1 MRLVVLT
8 LGYPKLFWAKCR
20 CVWYMY
26 YQPVE
31 TSECM
36 KRRSQ
41 PFEPQNSLDLWAVQ
55 LIHFADVILLNQFDL
70 LESFVRCYTSP
81 YALACNEW
89 ITRRQ
94 PSSVPLTY
102 SSRVIAFR
110 KRKCI
115 KKVWAHAIPNA
126 LMIFPHPF
134 TNLCK
139 AYYNRRYIVE
149 LVQSSWFINLCNK
162 SIYRVFLVR
171 GVAKLTNTPIARF
184 MGPTWGP
191 PGADRTQVGPMWAT
205 WTLLSGQLFR
215 VNLGQYQ
222 MHSMVCCCSI
232 ILTTLTHFSL
242 EKMAAILQT
251 ALSNAFSWMKIFYF
265 DSNFTEVCS

>member
-1 MRLVVLT
+1 MDHSQTTKQRT
-8 LGYPKLFWAKCR
+8 TNLFKQS
-20 CVWYMY
+20 YSISKKKMY
-26 YQPVE
+26 
-31 TSECM
+31 
-36 KRRSQ
+36 K
-41 PFEPQNSLDLWAVQ
+41 
-55 LIHFADVILLNQFDL
+55 
-70 LESFVRCYTSP
+70 
-81 YALACNEW
+81 
-89 ITRRQ
+89 
-94 PSSVPLTY
+94 
-102 SSRVIAFR
+102 
-110 KRKCI
+110 

-126 LMIFPHPF
+126 LMILPHPF
-134 TNLCK
+134 TYLCK

-215 VNLGQYQ
+215 VNLEQSQ

-232 ILTTLTHFSL
+232 ILTTLTHISL
-242 EKMAAILQT
+242 EKNGRHFADGSIKCIFMNETFGILIQISLKFVPK
-251 ALSNAFSWMKIFYF
+251 AWQ
-265 DSNFTEVCS
+265 